1 MKEQFLKM
9 VEKGQVVLSCVP
21 MNLVE
26 NAQLMA

>member
-1 MKEQFLKM
+1 MEEQFLKM
-9 VEKGQVVLSCVP
+9 VDKGQVGLSCVP